1 MESNADSSALHD
13 KMATDA
19 EHKRKY
25 TQSQKMVLTHIFCGG
40 FLLACFFFT
49 AVFFPF
55 PKPHLPTLFDRV
67 VFTLRWLM
75 VSILPVWAG
84 VILVGN
90 VRFATSAIDPLD
102 QSGEKYIKMR
112 SNFLQNTVEQFL
124 LHSFGLTVLSTY
136 LSEESMHWVPLL
148 VILFVVSRVLFFV
161 GYSIHPL
168 KRSIGFFMTFAPSV
182 AVMLYSLWCLIVY
195 GFDAYR

>member
-1 MESNADSSALHD
+1 M
-13 KMATDA
+13 
-19 EHKRKY
+19 
-25 TQSQKMVLTHIFCGG
+25 
-40 FLLACFFFT
+40 
-49 AVFFPF
+49 
-55 PKPHLPTLFDRV
+55 
-67 VFTLRWLM
+67 
-75 VSILPVWAG
+75 
-84 VILVGN
+84 VGN

-102 QSGEKYIKMR
+102 KSGEKYIKMR

-168 KRSIGFFMTFAPSV
+168 KRAIGFFMTFTPSV

>member
-1 MESNADSSALHD
+1 
-13 KMATDA
+13 
-19 EHKRKY
+19 
-25 TQSQKMVLTHIFCGG
+25 MVLTHIFCGG
-40 FLLACFFFT
+40 FLLACFFFA

-67 VFTLRWLM
+67 VFTLRWLI
-75 VSILPVWAG
+75 VSLLPVWAG

-90 VRFATSAIDPLD
+90 VRFATSAIDPID
-102 QSGEKYIKMR
+102 KSGEKYIKMR

-168 KRSIGFFMTFAPSV
+168 KRAIGFFMTFTPSV